1 MRAKEIRAVL
11 ASWQDCYA
19 RLDASALAKHYA
31 ENCVI
36 EGPVIGR
43 HTGRVAVERT
53 AQSLFSAF
61 PDSRLHVE
69 EIVVSANR
77 AFVTAV
83 VEGSGGPAGLPPAT
97 EPFSTAIIFLLTF
110 GNDCKIAH
118 ERRIYDSGSVL
129 AHLVGEGETAERPLW
144 YHALYREFLERAR
157 HEHELKTAA
166 EIQRALLPPTRVQAA
181 SFELAAKSVPCRAI
195 GGDFFDYFN
204 LADGTFAFVIG
215 DVAGKGP
222 PAALLAA
229 LLQGLFTS
237 NARRGGAPATALYEA
252 NEALVRR
259 AIRSCCFATVV
270 YAVLASDGRLRYC
283 NAGHNA
289 PVVVGK
295 SGVRR
300 LQTGG
305 LIIGAFEQATF
316 DEETIQLQSGDVFV
330 AFSDGMTEARNT
342 DDDEFGEER
351 FLSCV
356 TAHSELDPAALLEC
370 LLNAVQEFAAGAP
383 QSDDLTVLV
392 VRYSGA
398 SPNAA

>member
-53 AQSLFSAF
+53 AQTLFSAF
-61 PDSRLHVE
+61 PDDRLHIE

-83 VEGSGGPAGLPPAT
+83 VEGFGGPAGLPPAAK
-97 EPFSTAIIFLLTF
+97 PFSSAIIFLLTF
-110 GNDCKIAH
+110 GNDCKIVH
-118 ERRIYDSGSVL
+118 ERRMYDSGIVL
-129 AHLVGEGETAERPLW
+129 AHLVGEESAERPLW

-166 EIQRALLPPTRVQAA
+166 EIQRALLPPTHVQAA
-181 SFELAAKSVPCRAI
+181 SFEVAAKSVPCRAI

-204 LADGTFAFVIG
+204 LSDGTFAFVIG

-237 NARRGGAPATALYEA
+237 TARRGGAPATALYEA
-252 NEALVRR
+252 NDALVRR
-259 AIRSCCFATVV
+259 AITSRFATVV

-283 NAGHNA
+283 NAGHNP

-305 LIIGAFEQATF
+305 LIIGAFEEATF

-356 TAHSELDPAALLEC
+356 TAHGELEPAALLEC
-370 LLNAVQEFAAGAP
+370 LFNAVQEFAAGAA
-383 QSDDLTVLV
+383 QSDDLTALI

-398 SPNAA
+398 SPDAA